1 MNALS
6 HVSTR
11 IFDRLLAPLELIG
24 FPFALIV
31 LSAVFGILA
40 LIAFKHLSAQGRIKA
55 AKDKIKAHLIEIRIY
70 QDDLAIV
77 GRAIGKVLLRNLQYL
92 VLNFAPFVP
101 LSIPF
106 VLVIA
111 QLVVRYGFEPVRVH
125 AQGESILPGNGAMI
139 EVELAA
145 ARAADVSGLRI
156 ELPEGVRALSPLV
169 RIPSDGRA
177 YQEVVAFAPVAG
189 EIGFVLA
196 DGTRVS
202 KSMVAGVAG
211 ASNGPLQPE
220 RSRGLLS
227 GLLWPAEDT
236 LASDSPFQR
245 VRLEYPERKM
255 VLLPDGPAGILL
267 AFLIASMA
275 AGILVLKPLKI
286 QI

>member
-1 MNALS
+1 MNAVS

-31 LSAVFGILA
+31 ISAVFGVLA

-55 AKDKIKAHLIEIRIY
+55 AKEKIKAHLIEIRIY

-77 GRAIGKVLLRNLQYL
+77 ARAIGKVLLRNLQYL
-92 VLNFAPFVP
+92 ALNFAPFVP
-101 LSIPF
+101 LSLPF

-125 AQGESILPGNGAMI
+125 APEEVILPGRGTMI
-139 EVELAA
+139 EVELAGS
-145 ARAADVSGLRI
+145 RAGEVSGLRI
-156 ELPEGVRALSPLV
+156 DLPEGVRAVSPLV

-177 YQEVVAFAPVAG
+177 YQEVVAVAPVAG

-196 DGTRVS
+196 DGTRAS
-202 KSMVAGVAG
+202 KSMVAGAPI
-211 ASNGPLQPE
+211 GPLQPE
-220 RSRGLLS
+220 RSRGAWS
-227 GLLWPAEDT
+227 ALLWPSEDT
-236 LASDSPFQR
+236 LASDSPFQSVR
-245 VRLEYPERKM
+245 VEYPERRM
-255 VLLPDGPAGILL
+255 GFLPDGPAGILL
-267 AFLIASMA
+267 AFLLASMA

>member
-1 MNALS
+1 MNAVS
-6 HVSTR
+6 HASTR

-24 FPFALIV
+24 FPFALV
-31 LSAVFGILA
+31 VVSAVFGILA

-55 AKDKIKAHLIEIRIY
+55 AKEKIKAHLIEIRIY

-77 GRAIGKVLLRNLQYL
+77 GRAIGKVLLRNFQYL
-92 VLNFAPFVP
+92 GLNFAPFVP

-111 QLVVRYGFEPVRVH
+111 QLVVRYGFEPMRVH
-125 AQGESILPGNGAMI
+125 AHDEAILPGNGAMI
-139 EVELAA
+139 EVELAG

-156 ELPEGVRALSPLV
+156 ELPDGVRALSPLV

-177 YQEVVAFAPVAG
+177 YQEVAAFAPVAG

-202 KSMVAGVAG
+202 KSMVAGA
-211 ASNGPLQPE
+211 ASGPLQPE
-220 RSRGLLS
+220 RSRGSLS
-227 GLLWPAEDT
+227 ALLWPAEDT
-236 LASDSPFQR
+236 LSSDSPFAR
-245 VRLEYPERKM
+245 VSLEYPERK
-255 VLLPDGPAGILL
+255 LGPLPDGPAGILL